1 MSDSPF
7 VPHAVLIDRRW
18 FIQRFGEP
26 RIAFPAA
33 SMNLQ
38 WNADWLQLRSAVV
51 EGWLS
56 MSIMLFSWLFVRR
69 LAMISCLVR
78 LLMALCSYLVI
89 PASQAILF
97 VVASWSHAVGRLSL
111 SCVVSGSSLVVF
123 LLVDGGVMF
132 VGPGLRMV
140 FSRLSVSHL
149 RVTRSFF
156 PASSW
161 FPSSFPLSFLEVS
174 GVLFVSR
181 F

>member
-26 RIAFPAA
+26 RIAFLAA
-33 SMNLQ
+33 SMHWQ
-38 WNADWLQLRSAVV
+38 WSADWFQLRSAVV

-132 VGPGLRMV
+132 VGPRFRMV
-140 FSRLSVSHL
+140 FSRLSVNHL
-149 RVTRSFF
+149 RVTRSLFSCLFLVSFKF
-156 PASSW
+156 PIV
-161 FPSSFPLSFLEVS
+161 VS
-174 GVLFVSR
+174 
-181 F
+181 